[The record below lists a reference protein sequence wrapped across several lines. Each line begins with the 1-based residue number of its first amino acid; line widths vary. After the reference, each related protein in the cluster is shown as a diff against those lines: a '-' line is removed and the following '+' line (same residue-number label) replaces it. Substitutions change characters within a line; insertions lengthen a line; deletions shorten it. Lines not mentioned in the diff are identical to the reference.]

1 MIALALVL
9 TTTQHPPLPDY
20 QVEGETQS
28 YNWRDNKHWAAAA
41 KDYHPAL
48 DQVYYHRHS

>member
-1 MIALALVL
+1 MIS
-9 TTTQHPPLPDY
+9 TTTPNPLTLDY

-28 YNWRDNKHWAAAA
+28 YNWQDNKHWAAAA

>member
-1 MIALALVL
+1 MIALVL
-9 TTTQHPPLPDY
+9 TTNPHLPLPDY

-28 YNWRDNKHWAAAA
+28 YNLQDNKHWAAAA
-41 KDYHPAL
+41 KDYHQAL